1 MIETTNA
8 CVLLFICF
16 IIKESM
22 VMIHLFR
29 ELQAYLEIGNGK
41 DGGILL
47 INSIT
52 YSNRVDDFLN
62 CAILLVIAC
71 SSQKGL

>member
-1 MIETTNA
+1 
-8 CVLLFICF
+8 
-16 IIKESM
+16 
-22 VMIHLFR
+22 MIHLFR